1 MLVSRTVGGFPDNR
15 QFGAFLHFCEAVG
28 PVSSSEYLIS
38 EREDQARDDK
48 GDKNGGRSL
57 PVNVPE
63 QRPRPPFGI
72 TEYVN
77 HQVGT
82 ATTTATSKRKSPG
95 VTLRRPAPDSTGR
108 PFPGLSRLCAA
119 TPAAIAGVIP
129 PLWTTTFCDSR
140 KFRLDLRYLQND
152 DARAR

>member
-15 QFGAFLHFCEAVG
+15 RFRAFLHFCEVVG

-63 QRPRPPFGI
+63 QRPRPPFG
-72 TEYVN
+72 N
-77 HQVGT
+77 HGI
-82 ATTTATSKRKSPG
+82 RKPPG
-95 VTLRRPAPDSTGR
+95 GYRDHDGN
-108 PFPGLSRLCAA
+108 
-119 TPAAIAGVIP
+119 
-129 PLWTTTFCDSR
+129 
-140 KFRLDLRYLQND
+140 Q
-152 DARAR
+152 